1 MLRRSFC
8 RRVAVPAA
16 STNAHDVIVSGGGL
30 VGAAMMASLQQLR
43 SRLHAEGHISGAS
56 SGSTNNSAKNA
67 DALLSSQLSRLML
80 VDSGKRPTY
89 DAANLMHTLRT
100 VSITPVSSK
109 ILDNLGAWDRLTTK
123 HPYYRIAVRHEQANS
138 PTLGS
143 GARST
148 SFFMTSVLGNTTSA
162 EPLLE
167 FTDLR
172 KPVGFICYNTELNSC
187 MVDVVEAQQVTA
199 AKVDGFEDTLCFGH
213 HLEGV
218 TLPSS
223 SSVDGPWGTA
233 KLVADKAQQDVQFG
247 LLLGCEG
254 RGSPL
259 RDVLSTPSLQ
269 EDYAQTAFV
278 CDVRLEKVDDGNVCS
293 FQNFFRD
300 GKIIALLP
308 TSDETAN
315 IVFSTTPQ
323 HAKALLASS
332 QEDLVAEL
340 NRRLCAF
347 APNDIPK
354 ILEVPQATSAVDG
367 SVRRAQG
374 SFPLKLNVA
383 TTPYAPRAILLGD
396 AAHGIHPFAGQG
408 LNLGIYDICALN
420 SVLEQ
425 AIRSGQDIG
434 SSVAVGQVFA
444 GHMLGHTAP
453 MITGMELIKKLT
465 YGTPGLA
472 SVGMKVLNSVPL
484 VSTVAKDAILQ
495 VSSGALF
502 ASQHKGCF
510 LLQ

>member
-1 MLRRSFC
+1 MLRRSLC
-8 RRVAVPAA
+8 TLAPPAA
-16 STNAHDVIVSGGGL
+16 AGVQASEVIVSGGGL
-30 VGAAMMASLQQLR
+30 VGAATMAALQQLR
-43 SRLHAEGHISGAS
+43 HRLHSGA
-56 SGSTNNSAKNA
+56 GLSAGGVA
-67 DALLSSQLSRLML
+67 ASQLSSQLARLML
-80 VDSGKRPTY
+80 VDSSKRPTY
-89 DAANLMHTLRT
+89 DAANMMHTLRT

-109 ILDNLGAWDRLTTK
+109 IIDNIGAWDRLTTK

-138 PTLGS
+138 PTLGA
-143 GARST
+143 GGRST
-148 SFFMTSVLGNTTSA
+148 SFFMTSVLGSNTSA

-172 KPVGFICYNTELNSC
+172 KPVGFVCFNTELNSC
-187 MVDVVEAQQVTA
+187 MMDVVEAQQQALTA
-199 AKVDGFEDTLCFGH
+199 ADAAHDALCFGA

-218 TLPSS
+218 HIPSGGT
-223 SSVDGPWGTA
+223 VDGPWGTA
-233 KLVADKAQQDVQFG
+233 RLVTGDAATDVSFG

-259 RDVLSTPSLQ
+259 RDVLATPSLQ
-269 EDYAQTAFV
+269 QDYAQTAFV
-278 CDVRLEKVDDGNVCS
+278 CNVRLEKVDDGNVCS

-308 TSDETAN
+308 TSEDTAN

-323 HAKALLASS
+323 HAKELQAAT
-332 QEDLVAEL
+332 QQDLVVEL
-340 NRRLCAF
+340 NRRLNAF

-354 ILEVPQATSAVDG
+354 ILEVPETTLPDG
-367 SVRRAQG
+367 TVRRAQG

-408 LNLGIYDICALN
+408 LNLGVYDVCALAA
-420 SVLEQ
+420 VLES

-444 GHMLGHTAP
+444 GHMLSHTAP
-453 MITGMELIKKLT
+453 MITGMEAIKKLT
-465 YGTPGLA
+465 YGIPGLA
-472 SVGMKVLNSVPL
+472 SVGMKALNSLPI
-484 VSTVAKDAILQ
+484 VSTFAKDAILQ
-495 VSSGALF
+495 VSSGAVF
-502 ASQHKGCF
+502 AAQHKDSF

>member
-1 MLRRSFC
+1 
-8 RRVAVPAA
+8 
-16 STNAHDVIVSGGGL
+16 
-30 VGAAMMASLQQLR
+30 MMATLQQLR
-43 SRLHAEGHISGAS
+43 SRLQVNTGDTSFTTSSNGSNTSDGNGAS
-56 SGSTNNSAKNA
+56 T
-67 DALLSSQLSRLML
+67 LLSSQLARLML
-80 VDSGKRPTY
+80 VDSAKRPTY
-89 DAANLMHTLRT
+89 DAANMMHTLRT

-138 PTLGS
+138 PALGS
-143 GARST
+143 GARSS
-148 SFFMTSVLGNTTSA
+148 SFFVTSVLGNTTSA

-172 KPVGFICYNTELNSC
+172 KPVGFICYNAELNSC
-187 MVDVVEAQQVTA
+187 MVDVVEAQQRTSA
-199 AKVDGFEDTLCFGH
+199 DVDGFRDTLCFGH
-213 HLEGV
+213 HLEAV
-218 TLPSS
+218 QLPSAGT
-223 SSVDGPWGTA
+223 VDGPWGTA
-233 KLVADKAQQDVQFG
+233 ELVAKETKRNTRFA

-269 EDYAQTAFV
+269 ADYAQTAFV
-278 CDVRLEKVDDGNVCS
+278 CDVRLEKLSDGNVCS

-308 TSDETAN
+308 TSEETAN

-323 HAKALLASS
+323 HAKELLASS
-332 QEDLVAEL
+332 QGDLVAEL

-354 ILEVPQATSAVDG
+354 ILEVPQTTTGADG
-367 SVRRAQG
+367 KLKRAQG

-408 LNLGIYDICALN
+408 LNLGIYDICALAE
-420 SVLEQ
+420 VLEQ
-425 AIRSGQDIG
+425 AIHSGQDIG

-444 GHMLGHTAP
+444 GHMLSHTAP
-453 MITGMELIKKLT
+453 MIAGMEMIKKLT

-472 SVGMKVLNSVPL
+472 SVGMKALNSLPL
-484 VSTVAKDAILQ
+484 LSTVAKDAILQ

-502 ASQHKGCF
+502 ASQHEGCF

>member
-1 MLRRSFC
+1 MLRRSLT
-8 RRVAVPAA
+8 ALSPARA
-16 STNAHDVIVSGGGL
+16 DGHEVIVSGGGL
-30 VGAAMMASLQQLR
+30 VGAAMMAALQQLR
-43 SRLHAEGHISGAS
+43 TRLATECGSRGFAGEAADTSGP
-56 SGSTNNSAKNA
+56 
-67 DALLSSQLSRLML
+67 LLAAQLARLML
-80 VDSGKRPTY
+80 VDSARRPTY
-89 DAANLMHTLRT
+89 DPANMMHTLRT

-109 ILDNLGAWDRLTTK
+109 ILDNLGAWERLTTK

-143 GARST
+143 GARSS
-148 SFFMTSVLGNTTSA
+148 SFFMRGLLGSNTTA

-172 KPVGFICYNTELNSC
+172 KPVGFICYNAELNSR
-187 MVDVVEAQQVTA
+187 MMDVVEAQQVKAGTGA
-199 AKVDGFEDTLCFGH
+199 SGFDDALCFSH

-218 TLPSS
+218 QLPASS
-223 SSVDGPWGTA
+223 SLDGLWGTA
-233 KLVADKAQQDVQFG
+233 KLVAGETRQDAAFG

-259 RDVLSTPSLQ
+259 RDVLHTPSLQ
-269 EDYAQTAFV
+269 QDYAQTAFV

-300 GKIIALLP
+300 GKIIAMLP
-308 TSDETAN
+308 TSEESAN

-323 HAKALLASS
+323 HAKELLAST
-332 QEDLVAEL
+332 QEELVAEL

-347 APNDIPK
+347 APNDIPR
-354 ILEVPQATSAVDG
+354 ILEVPQTTATDG
-367 SVRRAQG
+367 KVKRAQG

-408 LNLGIYDICALN
+408 LNLGIYDVCALTD
-420 SVLEQ
+420 VLER
-425 AIRSGQDIG
+425 AMRSGQDIG

-444 GHMLGHTAP
+444 GDMLSHTAP
-453 MITGMELIKKLT
+453 MITGMEVIKKLT

-472 SVGMKVLNSVPL
+472 SVGMKALNNLPL
-484 VSTVAKDAILQ
+484 LSTVAKDAILQ
-495 VSSGALF
+495 VSSGAVF
-502 ASQHKGCF
+502 AAQHKGCF
-510 LLQ
+510 LLE

>member
-1 MLRRSFC
+1 MFRRSVC
-8 RRVAVPAA
+8 TRLSSSAA
-16 STNAHDVIVSGGGL
+16 SADGHEVIVSGGGL
-30 VGAAMMASLQQLR
+30 VGAATMAALQQLR
-43 SRLHAEGHISGAS
+43 SRLNAECSNSRFSGISSNTGANV
-56 SGSTNNSAKNA
+56 GG
-67 DALLSSQLSRLML
+67 LLSSQLARLMM
-80 VDSGKRPTY
+80 VDAAKRPVY
-89 DAANLMHTLRT
+89 DAANIMHALRT

-109 ILDNLGAWDRLTTK
+109 IIDNLGAWDRLTTK

-143 GARST
+143 GGRST
-148 SFFMTSVLGNTTSA
+148 SIFMTSVLGNTTSA

-172 KPVGFICYNTELNSC
+172 KPVGFICYNAELNSC
-187 MVDVVEAQQVTA
+187 MVDVVEAQQA
-199 AKVDGFEDTLCFGH
+199 ARSAETEGFEDALCFNH

-218 TLPSS
+218 QLPSDGS
-223 SSVDGPWGTA
+223 MDGPWGTA
-233 KLVADKAQQDVQFG
+233 KLVSGETKKDTQFG

-269 EDYAQTAFV
+269 QDYAQTAFV
-278 CDVRLEKVDDGNVCS
+278 CTVRLEKVDDGNVCS

-300 GKIIALLP
+300 GMIIAMLP
-308 TSDETAN
+308 TSEDTAN

-323 HAKALLASS
+323 HAKELLASS

-354 ILEVPQATSAVDG
+354 ILEVPQTATADG
-367 SVRRAQG
+367 KAKRAQG

-408 LNLGIYDICALN
+408 LNLGVYDVCALT
-420 SVLEQ
+420 SVVEQ

-444 GHMLGHTAP
+444 AEMLSHTAP
-453 MITGMELIKKLT
+453 MITGMEVIKKLT

-472 SVGMKVLNSVPL
+472 SVGMKALNRLPL
-484 VSTVAKDAILQ
+484 LSTFAKDAILQ
-495 VSSGALF
+495 VSSGAVF
-502 ASQHKGCF
+502 AAQHKDNF